1 MEQPEFLAMVVD
13 DEEIPRQMLEFALAS
28 EGFRCLGAGDGAQA
42 LAMLESNAFDLVVTD
57 IRMPNMHGHALVV
70 QLLELEHPPVIAVHT
85 SVVEPRIVKDLMLRG
100 VDDIVFKPTD
110 YKAFAAKMKMLVS
123 RRRIAVAKAKSQSEL
138 SAESQGSA
146 SDAKAR
152 DPSAAASSTDA
163 LELPD
168 SISINDKLDD
178 VFAALPM
185 SPTSIEIYQLTLD
198 NEVET
203 REIVARIEMEPF
215 LAAEILRL
223 GNSSH
228 YNPSGQRISDLV
240 LIVNRIGRRR
250 IGELALG
257 ASACNTLKE
266 RRFSGLDAEMLW
278 RRSTAASIAAQ
289 ILGDQR
295 ERSETAGLVL
305 GAVMHLQGRVGLCSE
320 FPEEYE
326 IMTAVAKQTEG
337 SLSEIERRIFGI
349 TQSKTMSQ
357 LLGRWNIPS
366 EISWPLSELESSY
379 AQIAKLEPRRRDQVE
394 SIRLAILVG
403 WIAAGDW
410 EPWDVVE
417 FPSSESIQRLNF
429 HSITSVIDA
438 TRRELGRI
446 ASLSEHSPRVIRET
460 RRVGYMRVLT
470 HGFDFFAEMLPSL
483 GLAPVYSSPES
494 QSWVIINAIGAGA
507 SQVNL
512 SGFDRNQTVVVCEEA
527 ALHHWDAFRNTV
539 KLGETH
545 GRFERICQGPDV
557 ASRERVSG

>member
-1 MEQPEFLAMVVD
+1 MDQPEFLAMVVD
-13 DEEIPRQMLEFALAS
+13 DEEIPRQMLEFALGS
-28 EGFRCLGAGDGAQA
+28 EGFRCLGAGDGTQA
-42 LAMLESNAFDLVVTD
+42 LGLLERHSFDLVVTD

-70 QLLELEHPPVIAVHT
+70 QLLEREPPPVIAVHT

-123 RRRIAVAKAKSQSEL
+123 RRRLALAQAATKTQSATPANAKGDLADET
-138 SAESQGSA
+138 AETES
-146 SDAKAR
+146 R
-152 DPSAAASSTDA
+152 
-163 LELPD
+163 ELPA
-168 SISINDKLDD
+168 SISVNDKLDD

-203 REIVARIEMEPF
+203 REIVDRIEREPF

-266 RRFSGLDAEMLW
+266 RSFAGLDAELLW

-305 GAVMHLQGRVGLCSE
+305 GAVMHSQGRVGLCSE

-326 IMTAVAKQTEG
+326 IMTDVAKHTEA

-366 EISWPLSELESSY
+366 EISWPLSELESTY
-379 AQIAKLEPRRRDQVE
+379 AEIAKLEPRRRDQVE
-394 SIRLAILVG
+394 SIKLAVLVG

-410 EPWDVVE
+410 EPWDIVE

-446 ASLSEHSPRVIRET
+446 ASLSDHTPRVTRET
-460 RRVGYMRVLT
+460 QRVGYMRVLT

-494 QSWVIINAIGAGA
+494 QPRVIINAIGAGA
-507 SQVNL
+507 SQVDL
-512 SGFDRNQTVVVCEEA
+512 SGFDRDRTVVVCEEA
-527 ALHHWDAFRNTV
+527 GIRHWDRFRHTV

-545 GRFERICQGPDV
+545 GKFERICHGSDV
-557 ASRERVSG
+557 APITSATR

>member
-1 MEQPEFLAMVVD
+1 MEQAEFLAMVVD
-13 DEEIPRQMLEFALAS
+13 DEEIPRQMLEFALGS
-28 EGFRCLGAGDGAQA
+28 EGFRCLGAGDGTQA
-42 LAMLESNAFDLVVTD
+42 MALLGNHSFDLVVTD

-70 QLLELEHPPVIAVHT
+70 QLLERDPPPVIAVHT
-85 SVVEPRIVKDLMLRG
+85 SVVEPRIVKDLMRRG

-123 RRRIAVAKAKSQSEL
+123 RRRIAMAN
-138 SAESQGSA
+138 
-146 SDAKAR
+146 
-152 DPSAAASSTDA
+152 AASQANDA
-163 LELPD
+163 TSENLAGTKSNESSSRELPD
-168 SISINDKLDD
+168 RISINDKLDD

-203 REIVARIEMEPF
+203 REIVDRIEMEPF

-228 YNPSGQRISDLV
+228 YNPSGQRISDLI

-266 RRFSGLDAEMLW
+266 RSFSGLDAELLW

-305 GAVMHLQGRVGLCSE
+305 GAVMHSQGRVGLCTE
-320 FPEEYE
+320 FPEEYA
-326 IMTAVAKQTEG
+326 IMTDIAKHTEA
-337 SLSEIERRIFGI
+337 SLSDIERRIFGL

-394 SIRLAILVG
+394 SIKLAVLVG

-446 ASLSEHSPRVIRET
+446 ASLSEHTPSTHRET
-460 RRVGYMRVLT
+460 QRVGYMRLLT

-494 QSWVIINAIGAGA
+494 QPRVIINAIGAGA
-507 SQVNL
+507 SQADL
-512 SGFDRNQTVVVCEEA
+512 SGFDRERTVVICEEA
-527 ALHHWDAFRNTV
+527 GVPHWHAYHHIV

-545 GRFERICQGPDV
+545 GKFERICHGPDM
-557 ASRERVSG
+557 ASVEPVSH